1 MDYLAITSTIAAG
14 LSAIAAVGSWKAAHR
29 ANKTSAQAQATGE
42 RAYQTAETVARIE
55 RDRRRE
61 ERRPQF
67 QLTLEPKS
75 EQHSVLNVHLAGPD
89 ELGEVEIVSIRVD
102 DDDKDRTG
110 LILGD
115 TTREE
120 IDNHIWGP
128 LRFTPR
134 LVGVDEHGR
143 TAGPVTL
150 RVGRGMVF
158 QMEPSPPG
166 RWMTGTTQQQ
176 WQDQYRGYPVR
187 LVITCRSGDDEWT
200 LARQL
205 PNEPYRA

>member
-14 LSAIAAVGSWKAAHR
+14 LSAIAAIGAWNAAHR
-29 ANKTSAQAQATGE
+29 SN
-42 RAYQTAETVARIE
+42 QTAETMARIE
-55 RDRRRE
+55 RDRRHE

-67 QLTLEPKS
+67 ELTLEPRS
-75 EQHSVLNVHLAGPD
+75 EQHSNLNIHLAGPD
-89 ELGEVEIVSIRVD
+89 ELGEVEIISIRVD

-110 LILGD
+110 LIYGD

-128 LRFTPR
+128 VRFTPR

-143 TAGPVTL
+143 TAGPFSL
-150 RVGRGMVF
+150 RVGRGHRF
-158 QMEPSPPG
+158 QMEPSLRG
-166 RWMTGTTQQQ
+166 LWMTGTTQEQ
-176 WQDQYRGYPVR
+176 WQREYRGHPVR
-187 LVITCRSGDDEWT
+187 LVITCRAGDDEWV

-205 PNEPYRA
+205 PNEPYQA